1 MKILLTGGAGFIGHN
16 VVRVLEQQGHQC
28 SILDS
33 LTGYGIVP
41 DRDIVYLANHRLERV
56 RCEPN
61 IGDIRDPAVN
71 TVFKKFNP
79 DVVIHLASFPRQKV
93 ANQNPVLA
101 SDVMS
106 AGLVNLLEA
115 SKRSGVKKFV
125 YVSSSMVYGDFNN
138 DVTELA
144 ECNPRGSYA
153 ILKYSGEKLVEDY
166 SKHFDYTIVRPSAV
180 YGEWDVTDRV
190 VSKFIT
196 QAMRG
201 ECLQVNGANEVLD
214 FTYVEDTA
222 KGIVLV
228 STSEHSQSKIY
239 NITRSSDKLWTLK
252 MAAELA
258 TSIAGLGTI
267 KINQRDLAF
276 PKRGRLSSELAKKE
290 LGYNPQVDFEQG
302 LVKYYEWYQQHPQL
316 WSKDIYGK
324 EIV

>member
-1 MKILLTGGAGFIGHN
+1 MRILLTGGAGFIGHN
-16 VVRVLEQQGHQC
+16 VVRELEQQGHQC

-33 LTGYGIVP
+33 LTGYGIIP
-41 DRDIVYLANHRLERV
+41 EQEIVYLANHRLKRV
-56 RCEPN
+56 DCEQN

-79 DVVIHLASFPRQKV
+79 DVVIHLASFPRQKI

-106 AGLVNLLEA
+106 SGLMNLLEA
-115 SKRSGVKKFV
+115 SKRYTIKKFV
-125 YVSSSMVYGDFNN
+125 YISSSMVYGDFDN
-138 DVTELA
+138 DVTETA
-144 ECNPRGSYA
+144 VCDPRGSYA
-153 ILKYSGEKLVEDY
+153 ILKYAGEKLVEDY

-180 YGEWDVTDRV
+180 YGEWDVEDRV
-190 VSKFIT
+190 VGKFIT

-201 ECLQVNGANEVLD
+201 ECLQVNGADEVLD

-222 KGIVLV
+222 KGIALA
-228 STSEHSQSKIY
+228 STSEQARNKIY

-258 TSIAGLGTI
+258 ISIAGKGTI

-290 LGYNPQVDFEQG
+290 LGYNPQVNFEQG
-302 LVKYYEWYQQHPQL
+302 LVKYYEWYQQHPSL
-316 WSKDIYGK
+316 WK
-324 EIV
+324 EHEWK

>member
-33 LTGYGIVP
+33 LTGYGIIP

-71 TVFKKFNP
+71 TVFKIFDP

-115 SKRSGVKKFV
+115 SKRANVKKFV
-125 YVSSSMVYGDFNN
+125 YVSSSMVYGDFDN

-166 SKHFDYTIVRPSAV
+166 SKHFDYAIVRPSAV
-180 YGEWDVTDRV
+180 YGEWDVEDRV

-222 KGIVLV
+222 KGIALA
-228 STSEHSQSKIY
+228 STSEQARNKIY

-258 TSIAGLGTI
+258 ISIAGNGTI

-276 PKRGRLSSELAKKE
+276 HKRGRLNSSLAIKD
-290 LGYNPQVDFEQG
+290 LGYNPQIDFEQG
-302 LVKYYEWYQQHPQL
+302 LERYYIWYQQHPSL
-316 WSKDIYGK
+316 WK
-324 EIV
+324 EHEWK